1 MKTLTKIRLINWHLF
16 ENTTIDCQG
25 STYFIG
31 INGAG
36 KSTILDAVQLAL
48 VGGQRDV
55 RFNQAALSGGKRT
68 LASYVRGELG
78 TEGQRY
84 LRGDATGVV
93 ALEFKNPDGTLFSH
107 GAVIDAYEDGRAP
120 DVMYF
125 IVHNAQLDDRWFFQ
139 ADANG
144 RLFETRAFKRHLDHF
159 ALPPAAR
166 AQTFSRLEDYRAHL
180 LNRLGQLKDSFPAK
194 IVKGLAFSPLTDI
207 RSFVHNYLLDEN
219 LLDVKN
225 LQEQLDTLRHFE
237 ALAADVRERID
248 ALNRI
253 DDFDKER
260 AANRRRRIT
269 NGYIVRRARG
279 EFHSTELKNARLKLD
294 ETRLALHRAELERE
308 QLATH
313 LKFAE
318 TALLDAKIALQTD
331 QIAIKERELR
341 EKLAAI
347 EAELAILR
355 QRQTDVDTA
364 LTKERA
370 DAKKLRALMVADRQ
384 TIPPELEAFVSK
396 RNGKQVHKDTGTHG
410 NEGARNPALRSPGDL
425 LGSEVEGTIRNYQS
439 TITSLSQEYTREQ
452 VILNE
457 RSTALREEAARL
469 EDEIRKLRTGDREIS
484 YESEAP
490 NAVRLRR
497 ILRAELGLSSEE
509 VIFLCD
515 ELNIPDKE
523 WQDAIEGI
531 LGFNRFI
538 LLVPPVHYDA
548 AMKLY
553 RERRHKDGLH
563 GVALLDTD
571 KVERY
576 ARTQVKKEISPRRH
590 GDAGRHGTGNT
601 KSDSLASEV
610 ITENPAARAFID
622 LLLSHYIKC
631 DSLEELRDHRTAVT
645 RECFIRRNFT
655 DSHLNPQI
663 YRHWF
668 IGERATP
675 RQIESRQQRFDE
687 IAKEMLTLNE
697 RDHALRERLALT
709 ADKTRP
715 LIELEHAVEALA
727 SLPERTTQH
736 EMLTKELAQLDLHTT
751 ETLKADVERYQAEFT
766 RLQSEAG
773 LVERRIG
780 GLETDAKNLADVEI
794 PRLEREIDASIQ
806 NVESFLANE
815 GADED
820 LRVEIEKE
828 LTRRLER
835 QPVAVILQNAER
847 YEGDYQSAESR
858 NRDRLREAK
867 QAYSLRYNFG
877 YDEIEDATR
886 YIAERDK
893 LISSEL
899 PQYESQIARQRALAE
914 QELVENF
921 VHRLR
926 EQIEEARQ
934 QLAYLNST
942 LSQLRF
948 GGERYEFITQ
958 PAPNLR
964 LMYNMVTDSQN
975 VLGTSLSDSDFRQ
988 KHQQAWDLLLER
1000 LTANNQTSET
1010 LAVELRELQ
1019 DYRSYLQYDIRIHYP
1034 NNDRALLSQIN
1045 AKKSG
1050 GETTTPF
1057 YVAMAASF
1065 AQAYRLNQPR
1075 PSDTIRLAL
1084 FDEAFSKMDT
1094 ARTASALQFMRE
1106 AGLQVLLATPPDK
1119 SGSLLPFVDTVC
1131 TVVRKN
1137 SHAFVIEID
1146 KSEMIRELEN
1156 Q

>member
-16 ENTTIDCQG
+16 ENTTIDCTG

-36 KSTILDAVQLAL
+36 KSTILDAVQFAL

-55 RFNQAALSGGKRT
+55 RFNQAALAGGKRT

-84 LRGDATGVV
+84 LRGDATGVI
-93 ALEFKNPDGTLFSH
+93 ALEFQNPDSTFFTH

-120 DVMYF
+120 DVVYF
-125 IVHNAQLDDRWFFQ
+125 IVHNAGLDDRWFFQ
-139 ADANG
+139 VDSNG
-144 RLFETRAFKRHLDHF
+144 RLFDTRAFKRHLDHF
-159 ALPPAAR
+159 ALPPASR
-166 AQTFSRLEDYRAHL
+166 AQTFSRLEDYRVHL

-237 ALAADVRERID
+237 RLAADVRERIE
-248 ALNRI
+248 ALNKI
-253 DDFDKER
+253 DDLDKER
-260 AANRRRRIT
+260 LANRRRRIT
-269 NGYIVRRARG
+269 NGYIARRAHA
-279 EFHSTELKNARLKLD
+279 ELHSAELKNARLKLD
-294 ETRLALHRAELERE
+294 ETHLSLHRAEIERD
-308 QLATH
+308 QLSTH

-318 TALLDAKIALQTD
+318 TALLDAKIAVQTD
-331 QIAIKERELR
+331 QTAIKERELR
-341 EKLAAI
+341 EKLATLS
-347 EAELAILR
+347 AELTLLR
-355 QRQTDVDTA
+355 QRQTEVGTSLA
-364 LTKERA
+364 NERA
-370 DAKKLRALMVADRQ
+370 DAKKLKKLLAADNIE
-384 TIPPELEAFVSK
+384 IPPALETFIKEKVDRST
-396 RNGKQVHKDTGTHG
+396 GKQVDTEHILPQRSGVD
-410 NEGARNPALRSPGDL
+410 APRN
-425 LGSEVEGTIRNYQS
+425 TIQEFQS
-439 TITSLSQEYTREQ
+439 TLTTLAQQYSREQ
-452 VILNE
+452 ILLNE
-457 RSTALREEAARL
+457 KSTALREEAAKL
-469 EDEIRKLRTGDREIS
+469 KDHIRKLRTGDREIS
-484 YESEAP
+484 YESEAS

-497 ILRAELGLSSEE
+497 LLRAELGLSSEE
-509 VIFLCD
+509 IVFLCD
-515 ELNIPDKE
+515 QLTIPNPE

-531 LGFNRFI
+531 LGFNRFT
-538 LLVPPVHYDA
+538 LLIPPAHYDA

-553 RERRHKDGLH
+553 RDRRYKDGLN
-563 GVALLDTD
+563 GVALLDTE
-571 KVERY
+571 KVEKY
-576 ARTQVKKEISPRRH
+576 TSTKVNKEEGEHAPRSTPHETRNIQH
-590 GDAGRHGTGNT
+590 EP
-601 KSDSLASEV
+601 LASEV
-610 ITENPAARAFID
+610 ITERADVRAFVN
-622 LLLSHYIKC
+622 LLLQNYIKC

-645 RECFIRRNFT
+645 RECFVRRNFT
-655 DSHLNPQI
+655 DSHLNPQV
-663 YRHWF
+663 YKRWF

-675 RQIESRQQRFDE
+675 RQIESRQQRLDE
-687 IAKEMLTLNE
+687 ITEEMIVLNE
-697 RDHALRERLALT
+697 RETALRERLALT
-709 ADKTRP
+709 SDKTRS
-715 LIELEHAVEALA
+715 LIELEHALEAI
-727 SLPERTTQH
+727 SILPAHTTQH
-736 EMLTKELAQLDLHTT
+736 ATLTKELQQLDLHAA
-751 ETLKADVERYQAEFT
+751 ETLKADVERHQSEFT
-766 RLQSEAG
+766 RLQAETGS
-773 LVERRIG
+773 VERRIG
-780 GLETDAKNLADVEI
+780 GLESEAKNLTEVEI
-794 PRLEREIDASIQ
+794 PRLERGIDASIQ
-806 NVESFLANE
+806 NAENFLVSES
-815 GADED
+815 ADDD

-835 QPVAVILQNAER
+835 QPVEVILQNAER
-847 YEGDYQSAESR
+847 YEGDHQTAELR

-867 QAYSLRYNFG
+867 QAYSMKYDFG
-877 YDEIEDATR
+877 YDDTDHATR
-886 YIAERDK
+886 YADERNK
-893 LISSEL
+893 LINSEL
-899 PQYESQIARQRALAE
+899 PQYESQIAHQRTLAE

-921 VHRLR
+921 IHRLR

-934 QLAYLNST
+934 QLSYLNST

-958 PAPNLR
+958 PAANLR
-964 LMYNMVTDSQN
+964 LMYDMVMDSQN
-975 VLGTSLSDSDFRQ
+975 VLGASLSDSDFRQ

-1000 LTANNQTSET
+1000 LTSNNQTSET
-1010 LAVELRELQ
+1010 LATELRELQ

-1034 NNDRALLSQIN
+1034 NGDRALLSQIN

-1084 FDEAFSKMDT
+1084 FDEAFGKMDT
-1094 ARTASALQFMRE
+1094 ARTASALKFMRE

-1146 KSEMIRELEN
+1146 KSEMMKELEADMEIGT
-1156 Q
+1156 QVHR

>member
-1 MKTLTKIRLINWHLF
+1 MKNLTKIRLINWHLF

-36 KSTILDAVQLAL
+36 KSTILDAVQFAL

-55 RFNQAALSGGKRT
+55 RFNQAALAGGKRT

-93 ALEFKNPDGTLFSH
+93 TLEFKNPDGTLFSH

-125 IVHNAQLDDRWFFQ
+125 IVHNAGLDDRWFFQ
-139 ADANG
+139 ADSNG
-144 RLFETRAFKRHLDHF
+144 RLFDTRAFKRHLDHF

-166 AQTFSRLEDYRAHL
+166 AQTFSRLEDYRVHL

-237 ALAADVRERID
+237 ELAADVRERIE

-253 DDFDKER
+253 DEFDRER
-260 AANRRRRIT
+260 LANRRRRIT
-269 NGYIVRRARG
+269 NGYITRRARG
-279 EFHSTELKNARLKLD
+279 ELHSADLKTARLKLD
-294 ETRLALHRAELERE
+294 ETRLDLHRAENERD
-308 QLATH
+308 QLKTH

-318 TALLDAKIALQTD
+318 TALIDAKLALQSD
-331 QIAIKERELR
+331 QTAIKERELR

-347 EAELAILR
+347 EAELTILHQHR
-355 QRQTDVDTA
+355 ADADRA
-364 LTKERA
+364 LTRERS
-370 DAKKLRALMVADRQ
+370 DAKKLRQFLAGDKQV
-384 TIPPELEAFVSK
+384 IPTELEAFI
-396 RNGKQVHKDTGTHG
+396 
-410 NEGARNPALRSPGDL
+410 ARPKTQKAEHFALSILRD
-425 LGSEVEGTIRNYQS
+425 YQS
-439 TITSLSQEYTREQ
+439 AIGLLSQEYSREHI
-452 VILNE
+452 ILNE
-457 RSTALREEAARL
+457 RVAALREEATKI

-497 ILRAELGLSSEE
+497 LLRADLGLSSEE
-509 VIFLCD
+509 VLFLCD
-515 ELNIPDKE
+515 EMSIPNKE
-523 WQDAIEGI
+523 WQDAVEGI
-531 LGFNRFI
+531 LGFSRFT
-538 LLVPPVHYDA
+538 LLVPPPRYDA

-553 RERRHKDGLH
+553 RERRHKEALH
-563 GVALLDTD
+563 GVALLDAE
-571 KVERY
+571 KVMKH
-576 ARTQVKKEISPRRH
+576 ASKQVDRSASKHVKVDNNALS
-590 GDAGRHGTGNT
+590 
-601 KSDSLASEV
+601 SEV
-610 ITENPAARAFID
+610 VTENPAARAFVD
-622 LLLSHYIKC
+622 LLLGHYIKC
-631 DSLEELRDHRTAVT
+631 DSLEVLRNHRTAIT
-645 RECFIRRNFT
+645 RECFVRRNFT

-663 YRHWF
+663 YKRWF
-668 IGERATP
+668 IGERAAP
-675 RQIESRQQRFDE
+675 RQIESRQQRLDE
-687 IAKEMLTLNE
+687 IAHEMITLNE

-709 ADKTRP
+709 GEKTRP
-715 LIELEHAVEALA
+715 LIELEHVLEAL
-727 SLPERTTQH
+727 SVLPERSVQHTALTQ
-736 EMLTKELAQLDLHTT
+736 ELEQLDLRTA
-751 ETLKADVERYQAEFT
+751 ETLKADVERHQAEFT
-766 RLQSEAG
+766 RLQTETGA
-773 LVERRIG
+773 VERRIG
-780 GLETDAKNLADVEI
+780 SLETDAKNLAEIEI
-794 PRLEREIDASIQ
+794 PRLEREIEASIR
-806 NVESFLANE
+806 NAESFLESE
-815 GADED
+815 GLDDD
-820 LRVEIEKE
+820 LHIEIQKE
-828 LTRRLER
+828 HTRRLER
-835 QPVAVILQNAER
+835 QPVDVILQNAER
-847 YEGDYQSAESR
+847 YEGDYQTAESR

-867 QAYSLRYNFG
+867 YAYSVKYDFG
-877 YDEIEDATR
+877 YDETDDATR
-886 YIAERDK
+886 YTTERDK
-893 LISSEL
+893 LINSEL
-899 PQYESQIARQRALAE
+899 PQYETQIARQRSLAE

-921 VHRLR
+921 IHRLR

-934 QLAYLNST
+934 QLSYLNTT

-958 PAPNLR
+958 PAANLR
-964 LMYNMVTDSQN
+964 LMYDMVMASQK

-1000 LTANNQTSET
+1000 LTANNQTGDA
-1010 LAVELRELQ
+1010 LAAELRELQ

-1034 NNDRALLSQIN
+1034 DGDRALLSQIN

-1146 KSEMIRELEN
+1146 KREMLRELES

>member
-1 MKTLTKIRLINWHLF
+1 MKNLTKIRLINWHLF

-36 KSTILDAVQLAL
+36 KSTILDAVQFAL

-55 RFNQAALSGGKRT
+55 RFNQAALAGGKRT
-68 LASYVRGELG
+68 VASYVRGELG

-93 ALEFKNPDGTLFSH
+93 ALEFRNPDGTLFSH

-120 DVMYF
+120 DVIYF
-125 IVHNAQLDDRWFFQ
+125 IVHNTALDDRWFFQ
-139 ADANG
+139 ADSNG
-144 RLFETRAFKRHLDHF
+144 RLFDTRTFKRHLDHF
-159 ALPPAAR
+159 ALPPASR
-166 AQTFSRLEDYRAHL
+166 AQTFSRLEDYRVHL

-237 ALAADVRERID
+237 ELAADVRERIES
-248 ALNRI
+248 LNRI
-253 DDFDKER
+253 DEFDKER

-269 NGYIVRRARG
+269 NGYITRRARG
-279 EFHSTELKNARLKLD
+279 ELYSADLKTARLKLD
-294 ETRLALHRAELERE
+294 ETRLDLHRAENERD
-308 QLATH
+308 QLKTH

-318 TALLDAKIALQTD
+318 TALIDAKLALQSD
-331 QIAIKERELR
+331 QTAIKERELR

-347 EAELAILR
+347 EAELTILHR
-355 QRQTDVDTA
+355 RRVDADQA

-370 DAKKLRALMVADRQ
+370 DAKKLRQFLAVDNQA
-384 TIPPELEAFVSK
+384 IPTELEAFIARPKAQKAEHFALSK
-396 RNGKQVHKDTGTHG
+396 
-410 NEGARNPALRSPGDL
+410 LRD
-425 LGSEVEGTIRNYQS
+425 YQS
-439 TITSLSQEYTREQ
+439 AISLLSQEHAREH
-452 VILNE
+452 ILLNE
-457 RSTALREEAARL
+457 RVAALREEATKI
-469 EDEIRKLRTGDREIS
+469 EDEVRKLRTGDREIS
-484 YESEAP
+484 YESEAA

-509 VIFLCD
+509 VVFLCD
-515 ELNIPDKE
+515 ELSIPNKE
-523 WQDAIEGI
+523 WQDAVEGI
-531 LGFNRFI
+531 LGFSRFT
-538 LLVPPVHYDA
+538 LLIPPARYEA
-548 AMKLY
+548 AMRLY
-553 RERRHKDGLH
+553 RERRSKEGLH
-563 GVALLDTD
+563 GVALLDTEKVTKYASKQVD
-571 KVERY
+571 KY
-576 ARTQVKKEISPRRH
+576 KGKHADH
-590 GDAGRHGTGNT
+590 GAL
-601 KSDSLASEV
+601 SAEV
-610 ITENPAARAFID
+610 ITSSPAARAFMD
-622 LLLSHYIKC
+622 LLLGHYIKC
-631 DSLEELRDHRTAVT
+631 DSGEELRNHRTAIT
-645 RECFIRRNFT
+645 RECFVRRNFT
-655 DSHLNPQI
+655 DSHLNPQV
-663 YRHWF
+663 YRRWF
-668 IGERATP
+668 IGERAAP
-675 RQIESRQQRFDE
+675 RQIESRQQRLDE
-687 IAKEMLTLNE
+687 IAHEMIALNE

-709 ADKTRP
+709 GEKTRP
-715 LIELEHAVEALA
+715 LIELEHVIEAV
-727 SLPERTTQH
+727 SVLPERSAQH
-736 EMLTKELAQLDLHTT
+736 TALSQELEQLDLRTA
-751 ETLKADVERYQAEFT
+751 ESLKADVDRHQAEFT
-766 RLQSEAG
+766 RLQTEAG
-773 LVERRIG
+773 SVERRIG
-780 GLETDAKNLADVEI
+780 SLESDARNLAEI
-794 PRLEREIDASIQ
+794 ELPRLEREIDASIR
-806 NVESFLANE
+806 NAEIFLANE
-815 GADED
+815 GVDDD
-820 LRVEIEKE
+820 LRIEIQKE
-828 LTRRLER
+828 HGRRLER
-835 QPVAVILQNAER
+835 QPVDVILQNAER
-847 YEGDYQSAESR
+847 YEGDYQTAESR

-867 QAYSLRYNFG
+867 YAYSVKYDFG
-877 YDEIEDATR
+877 YDETDEATR
-886 YIAERDK
+886 YTTERDK
-893 LISSEL
+893 LINSEL
-899 PQYESQIARQRALAE
+899 PQYETQIARQRSLAE

-921 VHRLR
+921 IHRLR

-934 QLAYLNST
+934 QLSYLNTT

-958 PAPNLR
+958 PATNLR
-964 LMYNMVTDSQN
+964 LMYDMVMDSQK
-975 VLGTSLSDSDFRQ
+975 VLGTSLSDSNFRQ

-1000 LTANNQTSET
+1000 LTANNQTSDA
-1010 LAVELRELQ
+1010 LAAELRELQ

-1034 NNDRALLSQIN
+1034 NGDRALLSQIN

-1146 KSEMIRELEN
+1146 KSEMMREIEESVVSG

>member
-16 ENTTIDCQG
+16 ENTTIDCTG

-36 KSTILDAVQLAL
+36 KSTILDAVQFAL

-55 RFNQAALSGGKRT
+55 RFNQAALAGGKRT

-84 LRGDATGVV
+84 LRGDATGVI
-93 ALEFKNPDGTLFSH
+93 ALEFKNPDGTFFTH

-120 DVMYF
+120 DVVYF
-125 IVHNAQLDDRWFFQ
+125 IVHNAGLDDHWFFQ
-139 ADANG
+139 ADSNG
-144 RLFETRAFKRHLDHF
+144 RLFDTRAFKRHLDHF
-159 ALPPAAR
+159 ALPPASR
-166 AQTFSRLEDYRAHL
+166 AQTFSRLEDYRVHL
-180 LNRLGQLKDSFPAK
+180 LNRLGQLKESFPAK

-237 ALAADVRERID
+237 SLAADVRERIE
-248 ALNRI
+248 ALDKI
-253 DDFDKER
+253 DELDKER
-260 AANRRRRIT
+260 LANRRRRIT
-269 NGYIVRRARG
+269 NGYIARRARG
-279 EFHSTELKNARLKLD
+279 ELFSAELKNARLKLD
-294 ETRLALHRAELERE
+294 ETRLNLHRAENDRD
-308 QLATH
+308 QISTH

-331 QIAIKERELR
+331 QTAIKERELR
-341 EKLAAI
+341 EKLAII
-347 EAELAILR
+347 EAELNHLR
-355 QRQTDVDTA
+355 QRQTDVETI
-364 LTKERA
+364 LTQERA
-370 DAKKLRALMVADRQ
+370 DAKKLKKFLAADNIEIPLVLETFIKEKVDRYTSRQVDTEYETRSTQHAPRNTIKDFQVALTTLSQQYSREQ
-384 TIPPELEAFVSK
+384 I
-396 RNGKQVHKDTGTHG
+396 
-410 NEGARNPALRSPGDL
+410 L
-425 LGSEVEGTIRNYQS
+425 LTEQA
-439 TITSLSQEYTREQ
+439 TSLKAEASQ
-452 VILNE
+452 
-457 RSTALREEAARL
+457 L

-484 YESEAP
+484 YEAEAP

-497 ILRAELGLSSEE
+497 LLRAELGLSSEE
-509 VIFLCD
+509 VVFLCD
-515 ELNIPDKE
+515 ELTIPNKE

-531 LGFNRFI
+531 LGFNRFT
-538 LLVPPVHYDA
+538 LLVSPAHYDA

-563 GVALLDTD
+563 NIALLDTE
-571 KVERY
+571 KVEKY
-576 ARTQVKKEISPRRH
+576 TITQAHKE
-590 GDAGRHGTGNT
+590 TGKHATRNT
-601 KSDSLASEV
+601 QHETRSTQHELRNTLASE
-610 ITENPAARAFID
+610 ITTSNPAARAFVN
-622 LLLSHYIKC
+622 LLLQHYLKC
-631 DSLEELRDHRTAVT
+631 DSLEELRDHRTAIT
-645 RECFIRRNFT
+645 RECFVRRNFT
-655 DSHLNPQI
+655 DSHLNPQV
-663 YRHWF
+663 YKRWF

-675 RQIESRQQRFDE
+675 RQIESRQQRLDE
-687 IAKEMLTLNE
+687 IAKEMTAINE
-697 RDHALRERLALT
+697 RDAALRERLTLT
-709 ADKTRP
+709 RDKTRS
-715 LIELEHAVEALA
+715 LIELEHTLETI
-727 SLPERTTQH
+727 SILPERTTQH
-736 EMLTKELAQLDLHTT
+736 ATLTNELNQLDLHTT
-751 ETLKADVERYQAEFT
+751 ETLKADVERHQSEFT
-766 RLQSEAG
+766 RLQTEAG

-780 GLETDAKNLADVEI
+780 GLESEAKNLAEVEI

-806 NVESFLANE
+806 NAENFLVNESAE
-815 GADED
+815 AD

-835 QPVAVILQNAER
+835 QPVDVILQNAER
-847 YEGDYQSAESR
+847 YEGDHHAAESR
-858 NRDRLREAK
+858 TRDRLREAK
-867 QAYSLRYNFG
+867 QAYSMKYDFG
-877 YDEIEDATR
+877 YDETDHATR
-886 YIAERDK
+886 YTTERDK
-893 LISSEL
+893 LINSEL
-899 PQYESQIARQRALAE
+899 PQYETQIAHQRTLAE

-921 VHRLR
+921 IHRLR

-934 QLAYLNST
+934 QLSYLNST

-958 PAPNLR
+958 PAANLR
-964 LMYNMVTDSQN
+964 LMYDMVMDSQN
-975 VLGTSLSDSDFRQ
+975 VLGASLSDSDFRQ

-1000 LTANNQTSET
+1000 LTSNNQTSET
-1010 LAVELRELQ
+1010 VATELRELQ

-1034 NNDRALLSQIN
+1034 NGDRALLSQIN

-1084 FDEAFSKMDT
+1084 FDEAFGKMDT
-1094 ARTASALQFMRE
+1094 ARTASALKFMRE

-1146 KSEMIRELEN
+1146 KSEMMRELET